1 MSARRVTGG
10 PRIVRTLPVTTA
22 SNQPLQLVKAN
33 YGPAYIL
40 TVENRSAGPLLLW
53 VAQKDGAKMVPLT
66 CATGAVTVLTRANL
80 GPKTA
85 RHHIAQ
91 FQDMKGGEATV
102 VVRRV
107 V

>member
-1 MSARRVTGG
+1 M
-10 PRIVRTLPVTTA
+10 TTA
-22 SNQPLQLVKAN
+22 SNQPLQLVKTN
-33 YGPAYIL
+33 YGPAYTL
-40 TVENRSAGPLLLW
+40 TVKNRSADPLLLW
-53 VAQKDGAKMVPLT
+53 VAQKDGAKTMPLA
-66 CATGAVTVLTRANL
+66 CAAGAVTVLTRANL

-107 V
+107 GGVKSKA